1 MMPNM
6 FRVEVADNG
15 FVIRYDDPE
24 VMQKNRDSDDKWEDP
39 ERTAVFKTVDEMK
52 EGLNSVVETV
62 TKAAAMESEA
72 KAKDFMG
79 GFEATMSE
87 D

>member
-1 MMPNM
+1 MMPNS

-15 FVIRYDDPE
+15 FIIRYDDPE
-24 VMQKNRDSDDKWEDP
+24 LMKKNRDRDEGWEDP

-52 EGLNSVVETV
+52 EGLNAVVDAV
-62 TKAAAMESEA
+62 TESAKVESEGRA
-72 KAKDFMG
+72 NDFMG
-79 GFEATMSE
+79 GFKATVSE